1 MTCSPFPLNV
11 GSTTL
16 TRGDTWS
23 QEFWF
28 ENPDATRIDLDAE
41 GWANWR
47 SWLVETP
54 FEVDASRA
62 SEGVIE
68 LKMNSEMSRNA
79 KAGAY
84 DLEATNGDEVR
95 TWIRGQFRFDE
106 DVTK

>member
-28 ENPDATRIDLDAE
+28 ENPDATRINLDAE

-47 SWLVETP
+47 SWRAGTP
-54 FEVDASRA
+54 GPPGENGRDGVDGAPGRDGTTAVPIVINPNGSLMAVASLA
-62 SEGVIE
+62 
-68 LKMNSEMSRNA
+68 
-79 KAGAY
+79 AG
-84 DLEATNGDEVR
+84 TNITVGSSYRID
-95 TWIRGQFRFDE
+95 
-106 DVTK
+106 